1 MSGLRRASVF
11 VSSSLS
17 LGLLVCRVN
26 DDSVHVLLEDD
37 GRFIIAVILR
47 WVKVSHTLTVI
58 GHFRFLLVSGV
69 SFALIVLAFSPTF
82 AFTFAL
88 RVDKF
93 SFAFLTSFSFVELR
107 VVLCGPSLIVV
118 ATALIVVIVVWFS
131 RPVFVGSASAF
142 AFIVSAKFSS
152 FVASVCFVLSP
163 FSFSLESGGVIGI
176 LFPLRQVL
184 DLKMRIA
191 GEALVRV

>member
-1 MSGLRRASVF
+1 MT
-11 VSSSLS
+11 VSLCCLFGWCEWVEESERIRFIIAVV
-17 LGLLVCRVN
+17 GIVRRVN
-26 DDSVHVLLEDD
+26 ADSVHVLLEDD

-107 VVLCGPSLIVV
+107 VVLCEPSLI
-118 ATALIVVIVVWFS
+118 IVKLLL
-131 RPVFVGSASAF
+131 P
-142 AFIVSAKFSS
+142 
-152 FVASVCFVLSP
+152 P
-163 FSFSLESGGVIGI
+163 
-176 LFPLRQVL
+176 
-184 DLKMRIA
+184 
-191 GEALVRV
+191 